1 MIYLFL
7 AKKINEQ
14 VAFSFIQ
21 EEEHNIDKQSY
32 RLLLEEFQSANSV
45 NTSNHKTAGVRN
57 GMNDVDMNSAF
68 VRQINVWLPII
79 LGFILYF
86 IIYEM
91 INMPIQKNSILY
103 AKYGTNKAEKMGGR

>member
-1 MIYLFL
+1 LQTTNENIST
-7 AKKINEQ
+7 AKPVKG
-14 VAFSFIQ
+14 
-21 EEEHNIDKQSY
+21 K
-32 RLLLEEFQSANSV
+32 SV
-45 NTSNHKTAGVRN
+45 NG
-57 GMNDVDMNSAF
+57 GMNDSDMTASF
-68 VRQINVWLPII
+68 IRQINIWLPIM